1 MSIALEPTSS
11 NQSLVSEE
19 SDDQLMGAYSRGQL
33 KAFDK
38 LYGRYKQPLFAYFA
52 RNCRQDGIAS
62 ELYQDVWLRVISSA
76 SSYKGKGKFRSWLFT
91 LAHNRLVDYYR
102 SSDNQVIKE
111 ELGPEHVSCSSSSSS
126 SSCSVEEQVEVDNL
140 KDKLDQVVQSLPL
153 AQKTVFYLREEA
165 GFALREIAE
174 IQGISLEAA
183 KSRLRYAYKKL
194 RDNLEGGKGKEVKR

>member
-11 NQSLVSEE
+11 NQSLDFEE
-19 SDDQLMGAYSRGQL
+19 SDDQLMGAYSRGHI

-76 SSYKGKGKFRSWLFT
+76 SSYNGKGKFRSWLFT
-91 LAHNRLVDYYR
+91 LAHNRLVDFYR

-111 ELGPEHVSCSSSSSS
+111 ELGPEHVSSR
-126 SSCSVEEQVEVDNL
+126 SVEEQVEVDSL

-153 AQKTVFYLREEA
+153 EQKTVFYLREEA

-183 KSRLRYAYKKL
+183 KSRLRYAYKRL
-194 RDNLEGGKGKEVKR
+194 RDNLEGGKGGKGKEVKQ